1 MPDTATEEREPLIH
15 AAVRAHAS
23 IQPDA
28 TALIHHGVAF
38 SYATLDAAADAYAT
52 ELAGRG
58 VGPGTIVPLL
68 LLGGPQAVAV
78 QLAVLKCG
86 AAYANIDGNWPAA
99 RQAAIIRQIAP
110 KAVVALQGAA
120 PECEAEVVSLAPD
133 DLRDVAARARRF
145 TPPVL
150 DTSSPATVFFTSGT
164 TGLPKGVVVPHR
176 AVTRLFGPEGLAGF
190 GPGHV
195 TPQAAASAW
204 DMYAFEVW
212 GQLRSGGAVVF
223 LPDED
228 HLMPG
233 TLRDLVRTAG
243 VDTVWLTT
251 SLFNVFVDEDVKC
264 FTGVRQ
270 LLIGGEKLSSAPVRT
285 FLQNHPG
292 IPLHNGYGP
301 AENCMLTTTRLI
313 RPEDCEID
321 AGIPVG
327 TPVPGTTVI
336 LLDEDDRPCEP
347 GANGEVCISGSGLAV
362 CYLGQPKMTA
372 AKFPTLRIRGERV
385 RVYRTGDIGLVD
397 GEGVL
402 HFRGRKDRQVKI
414 RGHRIEP
421 AEIEVAAA
429 KIDGLSQCAVIP
441 VSDSDGTVTGL
452 ALCYVV
458 APAGQDSTR
467 PRDALGESEVR
478 AILARTLPA
487 YLVPAVVRRFERFPV
502 TANGK
507 VDQAELARV
516 AAAPRRRAR

>member
-1 MPDTATEEREPLIH
+1 MPDTETEEREPLIH

-23 IQPDA
+23 VQPDA
-28 TALIHHGVAF
+28 PALIHHGVAI

-52 ELAGRG
+52 ELAGHG

-68 LLGGPQAVAV
+68 LPTGPLAVAV

-99 RQAAIIRQIAP
+99 RQAAIIQQIAP
-110 KAVVALQGAA
+110 KAVVAQPGAA
-120 PECEAEVVSLAPD
+120 PECEAEVVSLAAE
-133 DLRDVAARARRF
+133 DLRDVAARTRGF
-145 TPPVL
+145 SPPVL
-150 DTSSPATVFFTSGT
+150 DASAPATVFFTSGT
-164 TGLPKGVVVPHR
+164 TGMPKGVVVPHR
-176 AVTRLFGPEGLAGF
+176 AVTRLFGPRGLAGF

-195 TPQAAASAW
+195 TPQAAAIAW

-251 SLFNVFVDEDVKC
+251 SLFNVFVEEDVQC
-264 FTGVRQ
+264 FTGVREV
-270 LLIGGEKLSSAPVRT
+270 LIGGEKLSSGPVRT
-285 FLQNHPG
+285 FLQHHPG
-292 IPLHNGYGP
+292 IALHNGYGP

-327 TPVPGTTVI
+327 TAVPGTNVI
-336 LLDEDDRPCEP
+336 LLDEEDRPSEP
-347 GANGEVCISGSGLAV
+347 GAPGEVCISGSGLAV
-362 CYLGQPKMTA
+362 CYLGQPETTA
-372 AKFPTLRIRGERV
+372 EKFPTLLIRGEHV

-397 GEGVL
+397 DEGVL

-421 AEIEVAAA
+421 AEIEVAAS
-429 KIDGLSQCAVIP
+429 KIEGLSRCTVIP
-441 VSDSDGTVTGL
+441 LTASDGTVTGL

-458 APAGQDSTR
+458 APADQDSTQ
-467 PRDALGESEVR
+467 PRDALSESEVR
-478 AILARTLPA
+478 TILARTLPT

-516 AAAPRRRAR
+516 AAAPRGRAR